1 MRISLGGYGM
11 TAAERLA
18 HYEDLVG
25 QLYTHPRPAI
35 AQIPQ

>member
-1 MRISLGGYGM
+1 M

-18 HYEDLVG
+18 RYEDLVG

-35 AQIPQ
+35 AQFLQ